1 MYQCYGFPGLSHVGG
16 PGVII
21 GQLAN
26 NRLMA
31 SRHQRRGEAAATDL
45 ARPRS
50 RDNCDTRPLD
60 YPLIANLPTLLAPTP
75 STVASHCAFHK
86 HLSHQAR
93 HSSSKHPD
101 DFQCHLTFKHPYR
114 FASHSPSN
122 GASTSR
128 MKYVPLR
135 DFQVITDALN
145 FSTTDLHVI
154 GSCDLYTTKAAGS
167 DKKLYKNIE
176 SSLEKE
182 HGNLLRLA
190 ASLSPPSI
198 PIDSR
203 KKERKPSIHM
213 PEINLSRDSPFGS
226 FNQISA
232 RRTFAYLIATLNA
245 SHPDYDFSHILRPT
259 DFRKTTG
266 TAIRRSV
273 DSTLMNMRPRR
284 MSTLLSPHAKSSL
297 SAGSP
302 QGITSPNAE
311 FVWGE
316 QMWKLIDKEM
326 DLRSCEKYTWDP
338 EDDPFEAESALWSQH
353 YFFFN
358 KDKKRVCYLNF
369 RSFSVLSHS
378 PANGMHMRTVPITNP
393 GVGEGAGKRAQYWL
407 GHSVDDNDV
416 DDWRED
422 DDIEFEDSMSIDND
436 SNEGEYRNDL
446 DDVRDKLEE
455 GYYAWADGTVDSNDA
470 SGWDPRRI
478 HRGSSE
484 GPADAMEI

>member
-1 MYQCYGFPGLSHVGG
+1 NIWTTSNHCVTP
-16 PGVII
+16 
-21 GQLAN
+21 A
-26 NRLMA
+26 
-31 SRHQRRGEAAATDL
+31 
-45 ARPRS
+45 
-50 RDNCDTRPLD
+50 
-60 YPLIANLPTLLAPTP
+60 YPY
-75 STVASHCAFHK
+75 HFAFH
-86 HLSHQAR
+86 LSG
-93 HSSSKHPD
+93 
-101 DFQCHLTFKHPYR
+101 
-114 FASHSPSN
+114 N
-122 GASTSR
+122 GASTCK

-135 DFQVITDALN
+135 DFQIVTDALN

-154 GSCDLYTTKAAGS
+154 GGCDLYTTKAAGS

-176 SSLEKE
+176 NSLEKE

-190 ASLSPPSI
+190 ASLSPPSL
-198 PIDSR
+198 PVDSR
-203 KKERKPSIHM
+203 KKERKPSVHM
-213 PEINLSRDSPFGS
+213 PEIDLSRNSPFGS

-273 DSTLMNMRPRR
+273 DSTLINMRPRR

-316 QMWKLIDKEM
+316 YMWKLIDKEM
-326 DLRSCEKYTWDP
+326 DLKACEKYTWDP

-358 KDKKRVCYLNF
+358 KEKKRVCYLNF
-369 RSFSVLSHS
+369 RAFSVLSHS
-378 PANGMHMRTVPITNP
+378 PANGMHTRTVPITNP

-416 DDWRED
+416 DNWRED
-422 DDIEFEDSMSIDND
+422 DDLEFEDSMSIDND

-446 DDVRDKLEE
+446 DDVRDKL
-455 GYYAWADGTVDSNDA
+455 
-470 SGWDPRRI
+470 
-478 HRGSSE
+478 
-484 GPADAMEI
+484 

>member
-50 RDNCDTRPLD
+50 RDNVRSHHQLLYHDDSLLLR
-60 YPLIANLPTLLAPTP
+60 IAQRFIIRL
-75 STVASHCAFHK
+75 V
-86 HLSHQAR
+86 
-93 HSSSKHPD
+93 
-101 DFQCHLTFKHPYR
+101 TFI
-114 FASHSPSN
+114 N
-122 GASTSR
+122 ITNT
-128 MKYVPLR
+128 YVPLR

-154 GSCDLYTTKAAGS
+154 GSCDLYTTKAAGG

>member
-1 MYQCYGFPGLSHVGG
+1 
-16 PGVII
+16 
-21 GQLAN
+21 
-26 NRLMA
+26 MA

-50 RDNCDTRPLD
+50 RDNVRSHHQLLYHDDSLLLR
-60 YPLIANLPTLLAPTP
+60 IAQRFIIRL
-75 STVASHCAFHK
+75 V
-86 HLSHQAR
+86 
-93 HSSSKHPD
+93 
-101 DFQCHLTFKHPYR
+101 TFI
-114 FASHSPSN
+114 N
-122 GASTSR
+122 ITNT
-128 MKYVPLR
+128 YVPLR

-358 KDKKRVCYLNF
+358 KDKKRHK
-369 RSFSVLSHS
+369 S
-378 PANGMHMRTVPITNP
+378 
-393 GVGEGAGKRAQYWL
+393 KRK
-407 GHSVDDNDV
+407 
-416 DDWRED
+416 
-422 DDIEFEDSMSIDND
+422 IERCNINAAPPESDQI
-436 SNEGEYRNDL
+436 E
-446 DDVRDKLEE
+446 
-455 GYYAWADGTVDSNDA
+455 
-470 SGWDPRRI
+470 I
-478 HRGSSE
+478 H
-484 GPADAMEI
+484 D

>member
-1 MYQCYGFPGLSHVGG
+1 
-16 PGVII
+16 
-21 GQLAN
+21 
-26 NRLMA
+26 
-31 SRHQRRGEAAATDL
+31 
-45 ARPRS
+45 
-50 RDNCDTRPLD
+50 
-60 YPLIANLPTLLAPTP
+60 
-75 STVASHCAFHK
+75 
-86 HLSHQAR
+86 
-93 HSSSKHPD
+93 
-101 DFQCHLTFKHPYR
+101 
-114 FASHSPSN
+114 
-122 GASTSR
+122 
-128 MKYVPLR
+128 
-135 DFQVITDALN
+135 LN

-176 SSLEKE
+176 NSLEKE

-190 ASLSPPSI
+190 ASLSPPSL
-198 PIDSR
+198 PVDSR
-203 KKERKPSIHM
+203 KKERKPSVHM
-213 PEINLSRDSPFGS
+213 PEIDLSRDSPFGS

-266 TAIRRSV
+266 TSIRRSV
-273 DSTLMNMRPRR
+273 DSTLINMRPRR

-316 QMWKLIDKEM
+316 YMWKLIDKEM
-326 DLRSCEKYTWDP
+326 DLKACEKYTWDP

-358 KDKKRVCYLNF
+358 KEKKRVCYLNF
-369 RSFSVLSHS
+369 RAFSVLSHS
-378 PANGMHMRTVPITNP
+378 PANGMHTRTVPITNP

-416 DDWRED
+416 DNWRED
-422 DDIEFEDSMSIDND
+422 DDLEFEDSMSIDND

-446 DDVRDKLEE
+446 DDVRDKLED
-455 GYYAWADGTVDSNDA
+455 GYYAWADGTIDSNDA
-470 SGWDPRRI
+470 SGWDPRRM